1 MTRFGVVMAALCCA
15 LATKGFAAEPV
26 PAQAAAEAR
35 PETAAVA
42 KPAAEAE
49 RVAAIAAAAEA
60 RQAAATAAS
69 AEDEYRIGFSD
80 LLEISV
86 FQVKELD
93 RSVRVNSRG
102 MITLPLLGGIKAG
115 GLTASELEAEI
126 AKRLEEN
133 YLQDPQVS
141 VFIKEYTSQ
150 RVTVEGEVSKA
161 GIYPIT
167 GRTTLLQSIALAGG
181 LKDLA
186 DPSAVR
192 VFRLDAAG
200 SRQMLVF
207 DLDKVRSGGIPDPSL
222 QNNDIVVIETSSG
235 RSFVKSVTDTIR
247 GLVTF
252 GRF

>member
-1 MTRFGVVMAALCCA
+1 MAALCFA
-15 LATKGFAAEPV
+15 LAGSAVWAEPAAEPDV
-26 PAQAAAEAR
+26 ASQAKAAEAR
-35 PETAAVA
+35 AAA
-42 KPAAEAE
+42 L
-49 RVAAIAAAAEA
+49 AAEA
-60 RQAAATAAS
+60 RQAAAVAA
-69 AEDEYRIGFSD
+69 AADEEYRIGFSD

-102 MITLPLLGGIKAG
+102 VITLPLLGAIKAG

-126 AKRLEEN
+126 AKRLQEN

-150 RVTVEGEVSKA
+150 RVTVEGEVEKA

-167 GRTTLLQSIALAGG
+167 GKTTLLQSIALAGG
-181 LKDLA
+181 LKALA
-186 DPSAVR
+186 NPSEVR
-192 VFRLDAAG
+192 VFRLDAG
-200 SRQMLVF
+200 GTRQMLVF
-207 DLDKVRSGGIPDPSL
+207 DVDKVRSGDIPDPSL
-222 QNNDIVVIETSSG
+222 QNNDIVVIETSAG